1 MARTHACRE
10 NQRMKKVGIAL
21 GGGGAKGL
29 AHVLMLEVIDEFGIK
44 PHRIAGTSIGAIA
57 GVLYASGLSG
67 TAIRERIEQMS
78 LSEKDSFTD
87 AFTKKDVFKWLRFID
102 IGWNDGGLLRA
113 DTFLDHLMESVKV
126 ARFEELALPLSIVAA
141 DFWKRDQVIFD
152 NGDLRTAVHAS
163 MAIPGIFNPVV
174 LDKQVL
180 VDGGVVNPV
189 PYDLMLEDC
198 DVTIAIDVMGNRTES
213 KDLIPSFSESIFN
226 TFQIM
231 QRTILRQKFTTH
243 PPDICIAPDIV
254 DIQMLDFYKAE
265 EVFKQAQPASDQL
278 RRALEK
284 ALK

>member
-1 MARTHACRE
+1 
-10 NQRMKKVGIAL
+10 MKKVGIAL

-78 LSEKDSFTD
+78 FSEKDSFAD
-87 AFTKKDVFKWLRFID
+87 AFTKKDVLKWLRFID

-126 ARFEELALPLSIVAA
+126 ARFEELGLPLSIVAA
-141 DFWKRDQVIFD
+141 DFWKRDQVVFD

>member
-78 LSEKDSFTD
+78 LSEEDSFTD

-126 ARFEELALPLSIVAA
+126 ARFEELGLPLSIVAA
-141 DFWKRDQVIFD
+141 DFWKRDQVVFD

-189 PYDLMLEDC
+189 PYDLMLEEC